1 MELWGGR
8 VVGGGAETGQD
19 RVTKGPQCVPS
30 GAGVVPSLPVS
41 QELYFSMESF
51 FLLDLNLNYHD
62 HL

>member
-1 MELWGGR
+1 M
-8 VVGGGAETGQD
+8 VGGGAETGQD
-19 RVTKGPQCVPS
+19 RVTKGPPCVPS
-30 GAGVVPSLPVS
+30 GAGVVPSLLVS

>member
-1 MELWGGR
+1 MELLG
-8 VVGGGAETGQD
+8 VGGDSAEMRHD

-30 GAGVVPSLPVS
+30 GAGVVPSLLVP